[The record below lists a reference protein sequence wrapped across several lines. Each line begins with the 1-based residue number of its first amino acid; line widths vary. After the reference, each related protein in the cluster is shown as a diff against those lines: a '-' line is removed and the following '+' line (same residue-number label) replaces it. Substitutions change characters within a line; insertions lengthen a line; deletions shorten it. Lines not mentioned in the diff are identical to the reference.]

1 MASGKLKQF
10 AIGFSSALVGLANYA
25 LYRPWNDIYVFSMF
39 KKIDSAIPSV
49 DLEKLC
55 HSVPN
60 YFGEVTGYAPQFL
73 HTLGFSLM
81 FMDENNPKSQL
92 RTCAGLSLFNAG
104 IEVGQYFGVL
114 PGTYDTKDVLAV
126 LADGALAYGI
136 GRLTAKKDNLENKV
150 ETQSPL
156 SSYSP

>member
-10 AIGFSSALVGLANYA
+10 TIGFSSTLVGLANYII
-25 LYRPWNDIYVFSMF
+25 YRPWNKEVHFPL
-39 KKIDSAIPSV
+39 KLIDSAIPSI

-60 YFGEVTGYAPQFL
+60 YFGELIGYAPQFL
-73 HTLGFSLM
+73 HTFGFSLM
-81 FMDENNPKSQL
+81 LMDENDPKSQL
-92 RTCAGLSLFNAG
+92 RTCAGWSLFNAG
-104 IEVGQYFGVL
+104 IEVGQYFGAF

-126 LADGALAYGI
+126 LAGGALAYGI

-150 ETQSPL
+150 ETQSPI